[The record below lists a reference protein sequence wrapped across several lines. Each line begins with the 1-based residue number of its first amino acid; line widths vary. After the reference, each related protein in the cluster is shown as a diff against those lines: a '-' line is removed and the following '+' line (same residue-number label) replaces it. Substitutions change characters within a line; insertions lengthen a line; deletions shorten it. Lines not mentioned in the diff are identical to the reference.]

1 MVLSLLQVDEV
12 RLNSGC
18 IQLKPGI
25 DKSERACYI
34 ESIEWNPAGQA
45 GYQRGEVM
53 AKDIK
58 RMTRIELESEL
69 VAERAATR
77 RSNTII
83 LMMAVLAALGFMLMA
98 GTVAPIT
105 G

>member
-1 MVLSLLQVDEV
+1 
-12 RLNSGC
+12 
-18 IQLKPGI
+18 
-25 DKSERACYI
+25 
-34 ESIEWNPAGQA
+34 
-45 GYQRGEVM
+45 M

-69 VAERAATR
+69 ASERAATR

-83 LMMAVLAALGFMLMA
+83 LMMTVLAALGFMLMA
-98 GTVAPIT
+98 GTVAPVI

>member
-1 MVLSLLQVDEV
+1 
-12 RLNSGC
+12 
-18 IQLKPGI
+18 
-25 DKSERACYI
+25 
-34 ESIEWNPAGQA
+34 
-45 GYQRGEVM
+45 M

-83 LMMAVLAALGFMLMA
+83 LMMTALSVLGFIVMT
-98 GTVAPIT
+98 GTVQPFA

>member
-1 MVLSLLQVDEV
+1 
-12 RLNSGC
+12 
-18 IQLKPGI
+18 
-25 DKSERACYI
+25 
-34 ESIEWNPAGQA
+34 
-45 GYQRGEVM
+45 M

-69 VAERAATR
+69 AAERAATR

-83 LMMAVLAALGFMLMA
+83 LMMALLAALGFMLMA